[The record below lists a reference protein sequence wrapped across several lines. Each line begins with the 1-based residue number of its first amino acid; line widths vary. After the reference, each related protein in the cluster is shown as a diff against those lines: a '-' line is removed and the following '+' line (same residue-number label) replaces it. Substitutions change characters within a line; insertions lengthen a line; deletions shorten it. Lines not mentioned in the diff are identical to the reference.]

1 MKEPKIPKARK
12 ILEDAL
18 DYQMDNRVRI
28 GILEAL
34 RLMHRERYKRVR
46 SPVSSKKINPE
57 LRDEIKYYVRN
68 RPRDST
74 TQVAQ
79 RFGVNPGRVSE
90 ILAGDYD

>member
-18 DYQMDNRVRI
+18 DYKMDDRVRI
-28 GILEAL
+28 LILEAL
-34 RLMHRERYKRVR
+34 TLMHREKYKRVR
-46 SPVSSKKINPE
+46 SPVASKKITPE
-57 LRDEIKYYVRN
+57 LRDEIKYYVRS
-68 RPRDST
+68 RPKDSSS
-74 TQVAQ
+74 QVAQ

>member
-18 DYQMDNRVRI
+18 NYKMDDRVRI
-28 GILEAL
+28 LILEAL
-34 RLMHRERYKRVR
+34 TLMHREKYKRVR
-46 SPVSSKKINPE
+46 SPVSSKKITPE
-57 LRDEIKYYVRN
+57 LRDEIKYYVRS
-68 RPRDST
+68 RPKDSSS
-74 TQVAQ
+74 QVAQ